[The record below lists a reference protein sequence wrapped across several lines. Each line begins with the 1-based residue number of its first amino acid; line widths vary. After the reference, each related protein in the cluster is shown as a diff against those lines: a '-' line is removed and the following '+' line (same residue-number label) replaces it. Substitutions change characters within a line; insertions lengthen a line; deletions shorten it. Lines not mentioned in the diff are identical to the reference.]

1 MRHRRPCVPSH
12 RPRQIAAVLVLAVVL
27 AACGGDDDATP
38 SAADDASSSEATAT
52 EVTIELVAFS
62 PEQLEVDAGA
72 TVIWSNEDPGAH
84 TVTSGA
90 VEQGTAGVTTS
101 PDGRFDS
108 GNIAGGDSFE
118 QRFDEAGTYEY
129 FCALHPATMRG
140 VINVR

>member
-1 MRHRRPCVPSH
+1 MPSN
-12 RPRQIAAVLVLAVVL
+12 RPRHIAAALVLAVVL
-27 AACGGDDDATP
+27 AACGGDDDPTP
-38 SAADDASSSEATAT
+38 SAADDASASEATAT

-62 PEQLEVDAGA
+62 PEELEVDAGA
-72 TVIWSNEDPGAH
+72 TVTWVNEDPGAH

-90 VEQGTAGVTTS
+90 VEQGTSGVTPS

-108 GNIAGGDSFE
+108 GDIAGGDSFE
-118 QRFDEAGTYEY
+118 QTFDEAGTYEY